1 MSTARRYVSPVREAD
16 AAATRARIV
25 DAAARLFIRDGFAA
39 TPLRAIAAEAG
50 VSVQSVHL
58 AGPKSALL
66 LAAFERT
73 FAGDEGRHPL
83 SERAEMAAILAE
95 PDTAVTLQRYV
106 AFIATANERSAAIW
120 TALVAAA
127 DADEQARAAATDLEG
142 RRRAEMVGGA
152 HLLLSRGLITPE
164 AVTETADVLGFLTA
178 PHTFVYFVLES
189 GWTVERYREWLQVG
203 IERLIIGVRE

>member
-1 MSTARRYVSPVREAD
+1 VSTARKYSSPTREAD

-39 TPLRAIAAEAG
+39 TPMRAIAVEAG

-58 AGPKSALL
+58 AGPKSGLL

-83 SERAEMAAILAE
+83 SERPEMAAILAE
-95 PDTAVTLQRYV
+95 PDIEVTLTLYV
-106 AFIATANERSAAIW
+106 AFIAAANERSAAIW
-120 TALVAAA
+120 NALVAAA
-127 DADEQARAAATDLEG
+127 DADEQARAAASDLEA

-152 HLLLSRGLITPE
+152 HLLLARGLITPDTV
-164 AVTETADVLGFLTA
+164 AETADVLGFLTS
-178 PHTFVYFVLES
+178 PHSYVYFVIES
-189 GWTVERYREWLQVG
+189 GWSIERYRAWLRRG
-203 IERLIIGVRE
+203 IERLVIA

>member
-1 MSTARRYVSPVREAD
+1 MSTARKYVSPTREAD

-25 DAAARLFIRDGFAA
+25 DAAARLYIRDGFAA
-39 TPLRAIAAEAG
+39 TPMRAIAAEAG

-83 SERAEMAAILAE
+83 SERPEMAAILAE
-95 PDTAVTLQRYV
+95 TDTAVTLALYV
-106 AFIATANERSAAIW
+106 EFIAAANERSAPIW
-120 TALVAAA
+120 NALVAAA
-127 DADEQARAAATDLEG
+127 DADEQARAAANDLEA

-152 HLLLSRGLITPE
+152 HLLLSRGLIAPD
-164 AVTETADVLGFLTA
+164 AIAETADVLGFLTA
-178 PHTFVYFVLES
+178 PQTFVYFVRDS
-189 GWTVERYREWLQVG
+189 GWSVEKYRTWLRHS
-203 IERLIIGVRE
+203 IERLIIS